1 MTMLIISGLT
11 LYMLYTMITQ
21 HMNNMANRLLP
32 NQTLSAN
39 ESLVAGIPNSW
50 LEVWDPPVVAG
61 DEGDVDR
68 LVYKRRVEADWPV
81 VLGTYKHV
89 KDENFGEY
97 LTVSGVPA
105 FMISIILD
113 TEPLVT
119 IQKIPRESDYY
130 YDVDYNNVKD
140 LDNVYGDL
148 PEEDGNAF
156 QMMIKTETWVRDI
169 EMRFKLGQ
177 PFHHIEADGS
187 DSQNTFWFVEPR
199 VLLLDKYRGEDHHRI
214 IYQFGLGGYNTTMV
228 DLSRNITAKR
238 IFKRAQPEPA
248 GEKTTENGMS
258 KMEEESNAFLNE
270 GAVADDGES
279 FNNETQ
285 ALSSDRQEIVLEAGN
300 ATDGFWQDGWEDG
313 IENGTLAENGKGN
326 IENEDAIGSEE
337 THKERETVLQ
347 ENRDSIN
354 STAGEQEGNKN
365 NNGMTNSDGIDK
377 FPPTPESN
385 FEVFENVTVLEGE
398 RANTTDLFTAQNSNN
413 QTIDN
418 IDNDERRK

>member
-1 MTMLIISGLT
+1 MPLFPHLLI
-11 LYMLYTMITQ
+11 
-21 HMNNMANRLLP
+21 RLSSMKAYFS
-32 NQTLSAN
+32 TK
-39 ESLVAGIPNSW
+39 SLRYFS
-50 LEVWDPPVVAG
+50 
-61 DEGDVDR
+61 
-68 LVYKRRVEADWPV
+68 
-81 VLGTYKHV
+81 
-89 KDENFGEY
+89 
-97 LTVSGVPA
+97 
-105 FMISIILD
+105 
-113 TEPLVT
+113 
-119 IQKIPRESDYY
+119 
-130 YDVDYNNVKD
+130 
-140 LDNVYGDL
+140 
-148 PEEDGNAF
+148 
-156 QMMIKTETWVRDI
+156 
-169 EMRFKLGQ
+169 
-177 PFHHIEADGS
+177 FHHANISSGESSGKES
-187 DSQNTFWFVEPR
+187 VT
-199 VLLLDKYRGEDHHRI
+199 LLLSI
-214 IYQFGLGGYNTTMV
+214 SPFTQFQTMV

-270 GAVADDGES
+270 GAVVDDGES